1 MIKWWDRFWGAVWM
15 LGSLVVAYLT
25 ARWFAT
31 NAAPADL
38 GGLRYG
44 LIAFAGLF
52 GLLVGALLLS
62 IASIGIMTGVEAL
75 LARAGHPVRRPLP
88 TGSDLHLARRT
99 RDDGATPADNTEADN
114 VETEAERSED
124 GPRALAPSGH
134 D

>member
-1 MIKWWDRFWGAVWM
+1 MVKWWDRFWGAVWM
-15 LGSLVVAYLT
+15 VGSGVVAYLT

-62 IASIGIMTGVEAL
+62 IATIGIMSAVEGL
-75 LARAGHPVRRPLP
+75 LARAGRPVRRPEPINGGLRLRKP
-88 TGSDLHLARRT
+88 D
-99 RDDGATPADNTEADN
+99 PATEAAR
-114 VETEAERSED
+114 EANDEE
-124 GPRALAPSGH
+124 PTAALAPSGH